1 MPPLLLGDILSGPLT
16 LVFFCF
22 SCLQAARLDSSK
34 GKGKKKRKNIEAV
47 DPNGT

>member
-34 GKGKKKRKNIEAV
+34 GKGKKKNIEAV
-47 DPNGT
+47 DPNCT